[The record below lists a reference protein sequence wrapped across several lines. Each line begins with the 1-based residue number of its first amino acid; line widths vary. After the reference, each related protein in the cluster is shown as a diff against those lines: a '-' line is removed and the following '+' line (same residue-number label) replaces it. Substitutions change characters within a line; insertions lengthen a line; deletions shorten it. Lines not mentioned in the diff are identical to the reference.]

1 MSTRT
6 IGTTLALLST
16 LLGVAVPARAQDLRR
31 DLGSYFVLS
40 LKTLRLKNM
49 IVDGSCNVGVDCQM
63 PASGNKACGSVR
75 MQAATFADGS
85 QLVGDQVFFTKPGA
99 NIFQLFRNGGGSLA
113 NATIASPP
121 VQPFTTPVLPG
132 TCDASCTADVSAIAA
147 LCGFPVPFPACNSG
161 APVNVEPGQDCPGD
175 TSPGNGRCDLPPG
188 VYGALNVRSKAK
200 LTLAAGSYSFCSMR
214 IVRST
219 LVLGNGTTITV
230 PNGGAVRISNEST
243 FGQKCGDI
251 TLLIDGPST
260 IRFGHAVNV
269 AARVC
274 APEGKIAL
282 GHGNHLLGQF
292 VGDFVTSDRGNDG
305 DCCGASC
312 ACVDGF
318 DPTTAAVGAT
328 VTFTSHCDLSG
339 VTAVKI
345 CGIGANITSKS
356 TATMTVTV
364 PTGATGPCSVE
375 IDSSSG
381 KFVTSLPLLVP

>member
-6 IGTTLALLST
+6 IGTTLALLGA
-16 LLGVAVPARAQDLRR
+16 LLAAGPARAQDLRR
-31 DLGSYFVLS
+31 DLGSYFVLA

-49 IVDGSCNVGVDCQM
+49 VVDGACNVGVDCQM
-63 PASGNKACGSVR
+63 PASGNKACGSIR

-113 NATIASPP
+113 NATIADPP
-121 VQPFTTPVLPG
+121 VQPFAPPVLPG
-132 TCDASCTADVSAIAA
+132 TCDASCSVDVDTLKA
-147 LCGFPVPFPACNSG
+147 LCGFPAPFPSCNPG
-161 APVNVEPGQDCPGD
+161 APVDVDPGQDCAGD

-188 VYGALNVRSKAK
+188 VYGDLTVRSKAK
-200 LTLAAGSYSFCSMR
+200 LTLATGNYTFCSMR

-219 LVLGNGTTITV
+219 LVLGNGATV
-230 PNGGAVRISNEST
+230 RVPDGGQVRVSNEST
-243 FGQKCGDI
+243 FGQKCGDL
-251 TLLIDGPST
+251 TLLLDGPGQV
-260 IRFGHAVNV
+260 RFGHAANV

-292 VGDFVTSDRGNDG
+292 VGNFVTSDRGNDG
-305 DCCGASC
+305 DCCGSSC
-312 ACVDGF
+312 ACTDGF

-339 VTAVKI
+339 VTAVRI
-345 CGIGANITSKS
+345 CGIGADITSRS

-364 PTGATGPCSVE
+364 PTGASGPCSVE
-375 IDSSSG
+375 VDSSSG
-381 KFVTSLPLLVP
+381 TFRTALPLLVP